1 MNNQKDLLS
10 WYMLHKRD
18 LPWRNTQDP
27 YLIWLSEI
35 ILQQTRVAQGL
46 PYFQNFFDKYPQIEL
61 LANAPQDEVLKLW
74 QGLGYYSRARNM
86 HKTAQKIVND
96 FEGIFPNNYK
106 NLLKLNGIGP
116 YTAAAIA
123 SFAYNEPVAVLDG
136 NVFRVLARFFNL
148 AEPIQT
154 NEAKKIFTQLAN
166 DFLNK
171 TEPALHNQAMMELGA
186 LVCTPKKPNCSACP
200 LQNHCQSLHI
210 GNQASLPVKI
220 NKVVAKNRYL
230 AYFHFDCL
238 GDTAIFKRSDKGIWR
253 ELYDLPY
260 LESNH
265 KLQISDWL
273 HKASD
278 LNWVKP
284 DEPIILLFEKKH
296 ILTQLTIY
304 AQFFYIKKPVKP
316 DLNFQESWL
325 ALNEITNLGVS
336 RLLEL
341 YFEQFNSKSKS
352 IL

>member
-10 WYMLHKRD
+10 WYMLNKRD

-46 PYFQNFFDKYPQIEL
+46 PYFEKFVEKFPHVEL

-96 FEGIFPNNYK
+96 FEGIFPDNYK
-106 NLLKLNGIGP
+106 NLLKLTGIGP

-123 SFAYNEPVAVLDG
+123 SFAYDEPVAVLDG

-148 AEPIQT
+148 SEPIQT

-166 DFLNK
+166 HFLNI
-171 TEPALHNQAMMELGA
+171 TQPALHNQAMMELGA
-186 LVCTPKKPNCSACP
+186 LVCTPYNPNCSACP
-200 LQNHCQSLHI
+200 LQNNCQSLHI
-210 GNQASLPVKI
+210 GNQASLPVKTK
-220 NKVVAKNRYL
+220 KVVVKNRYL

-238 GDTAIFKRSDKGIWR
+238 GELAIFKRSDKGIWQD
-253 ELYDLPY
+253 LYDLPY
-260 LESNH
+260 LESDK
-265 KLQISDWL
+265 KLQKSDWL
-273 HKASD
+273 LNASE
-278 LNWVKP
+278 LNWVKS
-284 DEPIILLFEKKH
+284 DESIVLLFEKKH
-296 ILTQLTIY
+296 VLTHLNIY
-304 AQFFYIKKPVKP
+304 AQFFYVKKVIKPV
-316 DLNFQESWL
+316 LNLQESWL
-325 ALNEITNLGVS
+325 PKNKVAKLGVS

-341 YFEQFNSKSKS
+341 YFEKFNLKSKS